1 MSLANR
7 PTTGTSQATG
17 NWSAPRPT
25 PNRRRWIGPIAA
37 STVALV
43 GCAPAPVLREP
54 QVPAVTTYMAHPL
67 PDATAGADV
76 AGGTQQ
82 RFALGR
88 DIPAEWWQ
96 LFHSDGLDGLIRD
109 AISASPSLDA
119 AQATLHA
126 AWENYL
132 ALRGNTRRP
141 SVDGRLSGT
150 RQRISG
156 ALFGQ
161 PDIPARVFNLFDASV
176 SVGYTLDLGGGIRS
190 QLAAGQWQVQYQCF
204 ELEGSYLALTANIVN
219 TAVREASLREQMRA
233 STDIVQIEQ
242 TQLDGMEQQ
251 LEAGVITVTDV
262 LAQRALLAQSRTAL
276 PVLSK
281 ELEQTRHQLAVLA
294 GRPPSDANLPQF
306 ALEDLQLPDELPVS
320 LPATL
325 LTQRPD
331 LRGSEALLKAAAAE
345 VGVAAA
351 NRFPQLALNGSY
363 GSQPTDLRDLFSN
376 PASVYSVGAAL
387 LQPLF
392 HGGALRAKR
401 AAAVD
406 AYDQAV
412 ALYEQTVLQ
421 ALQNV
426 ADALNAV
433 EADAMALR
441 AQAEAESA
449 AKESLDAA
457 AERFRLGAVDS
468 LTLLS
473 AQRDYQQS
481 RLGLA
486 QAQGARYADTAALF
500 AALGGSWLD
509 RAANLEA
516 CHSGG

>member
-1 MSLANR
+1 MSNR
-7 PTTGTSQATG
+7 PTTRTSKARG
-17 NWSAPRPT
+17 S
-25 PNRRRWIGPIAA
+25 A
-37 STVALV
+37 STCENALNHRWWFGPLGVAV
-43 GCAPAPVLREP
+43 VAMTGCAPAPVLREP
-54 QVPAVTTYMAHPL
+54 QVPTATSYMAHPL
-67 PDATAGADV
+67 PDATASADV
-76 AGGTQQ
+76 AGGAEQ
-82 RFALGR
+82 RYALGR

-96 LFHSDGLDGLIRD
+96 LFHSDALDELIRD
-109 AISASPSLDA
+109 AITASPSLDA

-132 ALRGNTRRP
+132 ALRGTTRRP
-141 SVDGRLSGT
+141 SVDGQLSGT
-150 RQRISG
+150 RQRITG

-176 SVGYTLDLGGGIRS
+176 NVGYTLDLGGGIRS

-204 ELEGSYLALTANIVN
+204 ELEGTYLALTANIVS
-219 TAVREASLREQMRA
+219 TAVREASLRAQIRA

-242 TQLDGMEQQ
+242 TQLDGMQQQ
-251 LEAGVITVTDV
+251 LEAGVIAMTDV

-306 ALEDLQLPDELPVS
+306 ALDDLQLPEELPVS

-331 LRGSEALLKAAAAE
+331 LRGTEALLKEAAAE

-351 NRFPQLALNGSY
+351 NRFPQLALTSRVGSE
-363 GSQPTDLRDLFSN
+363 PTDLRDLFASS
-376 PASVYSVGAAL
+376 ASVYSLGAAL

-412 ALYEQTVLQ
+412 ALYQQTVLR

-433 EADAMALR
+433 DADAMALR
-441 AQAEAESA
+441 AQAEAERA

-468 LTLLS
+468 LTLLR

-481 RLGLA
+481 RVALA

-500 AALGGSWLD
+500 AALGGSWLNRVAD
-509 RAANLEA
+509 LEA
-516 CHSGG
+516 CHNGS